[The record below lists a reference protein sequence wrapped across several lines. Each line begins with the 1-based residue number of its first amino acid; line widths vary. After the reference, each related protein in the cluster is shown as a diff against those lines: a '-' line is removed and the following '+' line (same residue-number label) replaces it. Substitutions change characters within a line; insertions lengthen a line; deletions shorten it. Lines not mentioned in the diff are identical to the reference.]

1 MTRSTLPKKSPD
13 PNRGVVD
20 ELPEVF
26 ERFGRIDV
34 RRMFGGYGL
43 FHEDRMFGLVAGGR
57 VYLKTDDENRA
68 AFQAKGLLPFE
79 YARRGEMTATSYYEA
94 PAEIFED
101 RQEAARWAQLA
112 WGAVLRKG
120 SEPTKK
126 RKSAKAKAT
135 VRKTTATKPTA
146 RKAAAAKK
154 VPSAAR

>member
-1 MTRSTLPKKSPD
+1 MTRAKTAPSGGLA
-13 PNRGVVD
+13 D

-57 VYLKTDDENRA
+57 VYLKTDEENRPQFVDKRLA
-68 AFQAKGLLPFE
+68 PFE

-101 RQEAARWAQLA
+101 RDEAARWAQLA

-120 SEPTKK
+120 SGGDKRRAAAATKK
-126 RKSAKAKAT
+126 AATRKSIPK
-135 VRKTTATKPTA
+135 
-146 RKAAAAKK
+146 AAAKK
-154 VPSAAR
+154 A